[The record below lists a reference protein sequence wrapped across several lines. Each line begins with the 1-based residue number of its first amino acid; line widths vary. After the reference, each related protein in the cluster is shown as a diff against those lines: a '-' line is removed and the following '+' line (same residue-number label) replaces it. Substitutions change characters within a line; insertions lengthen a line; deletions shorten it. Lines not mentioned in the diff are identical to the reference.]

1 MVIHQTNLS
10 LKTEECGGYGV
21 GSCFFG
27 GFLVYI
33 ILFPL
38 VAPVGIYTFYFAA
51 FLASTIIYTG
61 AAIVGYDF
69 ADQII
74 KLDEQLSNFEVTKAQ
89 CFAEEDREEI
99 LNKISTMYDGGLD
112 EFNLSVRDELRKDIL
127 RAVRHTPRMLLPYH
141 TLLTG
146 LIASFGFMFLGSPG
160 SAIPIP
166 RRSSASPSTCSR
178 SPRA

>member
-1 MVIHQTNLS
+1 M
-10 LKTEECGGYGV
+10 
-21 GSCFFG
+21 
-27 GFLVYI
+27 VYI

-99 LNKISTMYDGGLD
+99 LNKVKNCEDRSDESGKAISTMYDGGLD

-166 RRSSASPSTCSR
+166 R
-178 SPRA
+178 